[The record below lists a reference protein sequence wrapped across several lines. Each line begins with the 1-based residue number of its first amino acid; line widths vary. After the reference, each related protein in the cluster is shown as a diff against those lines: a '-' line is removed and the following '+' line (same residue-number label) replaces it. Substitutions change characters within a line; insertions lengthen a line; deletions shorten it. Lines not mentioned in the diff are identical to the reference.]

1 MVLEIVIER
10 SRDSI
15 RAAIG
20 DFAARHGYRLHRSWF
35 GGTLIKKPRS
45 GFPSAKVR
53 VTSLERQ
60 RGATIVRL
68 NLADRQK
75 FWDLA
80 YELRAFLLDERAYD
94 RDRPTRCPTC
104 GRPIANLSAQFC
116 GSCGIEL
123 TANAES

>member
-20 DFAARHGYRLHRSWF
+20 DFAARRGYRLHRSWF

-45 GFPSAKVR
+45 GFPAAKVR
-53 VTSLERQ
+53 VTNLARQ
-60 RGATIVRL
+60 RGSTIVRL
-68 NLADRQK
+68 HLADRQK

-80 YELRAFLLDERAYD
+80 YELRAFLLDDRAYD
-94 RDRPTRCPTC
+94 RERPTMCPMC
-104 GRPIANLSAQFC
+104 RQPIANLSARFC
-116 GSCGIEL
+116 GGCGAEL
-123 TANAES
+123 EANAEC